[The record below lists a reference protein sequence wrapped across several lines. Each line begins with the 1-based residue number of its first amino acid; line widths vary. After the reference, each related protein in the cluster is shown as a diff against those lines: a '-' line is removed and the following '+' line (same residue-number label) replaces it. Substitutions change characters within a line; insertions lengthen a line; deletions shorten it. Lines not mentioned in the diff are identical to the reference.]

1 MSVVELLLVKEILFH
16 DMVILLH
23 SMMVGSWM
31 LIKMMVCLAMVIVL
45 LIWLVVTTFSFG
57 RGSTETLVCDNVL

>member
-1 MSVVELLLVKEILFH
+1 MSVVELLLVKVILFH

-23 SMMVGSWM
+23 SMMVGSWI
-31 LIKMMVCLAMVIVL
+31 LIKMVCLAMVIVL

-57 RGSTETLVCDNVL
+57 RGSTETLLCDNVL